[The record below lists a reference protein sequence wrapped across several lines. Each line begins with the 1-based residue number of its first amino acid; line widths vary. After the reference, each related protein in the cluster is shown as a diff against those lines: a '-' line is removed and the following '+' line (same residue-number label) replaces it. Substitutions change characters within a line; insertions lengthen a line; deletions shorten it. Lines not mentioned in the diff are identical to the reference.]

1 VSETIR
7 RAHGTQ
13 EPVPERLP
21 RRVLVLLGA
30 LTAVAPLV
38 TDLYLPALPQLAR
51 SLGTSAAMAQL
62 TMSVCLVG
70 LALGQLVAGPLS
82 DRVGRTVPLRYG
94 VLVLLVTSLL
104 CAVVTDVGL
113 LLVLRLAQGLA
124 GAAAMVVARAVVR
137 DVYDGSR
144 AAVVFS
150 QLMLVSGLAPVVGP
164 MVGGQ
169 LLAFTDWRGIFLALG
184 GIAAV
189 LLAGCWLLFPETRP
203 AAARAAAPHRS
214 RALRSLLADRRLRGF
229 LALSALFGVVLFT
242 YISMSAFVLQDDY
255 GLGPIAYAWL
265 FGANSVGL
273 VLGSQLGAR
282 LVGRVGATRTLTCGV
297 LLTSGATVA
306 AGAALVFS
314 APLVVLLPSLWLV
327 LAGLGMSL
335 GTSTGLALAPHPADA
350 GAAAALL
357 GTSQFLLGAA
367 VPPLVSLAGAGG
379 PVMGLTMATAGT
391 GLLGALRLALSRM
404 TPTGQAAH

>member
-1 VSETIR
+1 MR
-7 RAHGTQ
+7 RAPGTQ
-13 EPVPERLP
+13 DLLPTTLP
-21 RRVLVLLGA
+21 RPVLVLLGA

-82 DRVGRTVPLRYG
+82 DRVGRTVPLRCG
-94 VLVLLVTSLL
+94 VLVLLVASLL
-104 CAVVTDVGL
+104 CAVVTDVRL
-113 LLVLRLAQGLA
+113 LLVLRLVQGLA
-124 GAAAMVVARAVVR
+124 GAAAMVIARAVVR

-184 GIAAV
+184 LIAAV
-189 LLAGCWLLFPETRP
+189 LLVACWLLLPETRP
-203 AAARAAAPHRS
+203 AATRAAAPRRS
-214 RALRSLLADRRLRGF
+214 RALRSLLADRQLRGF

-242 YISMSAFVLQDDY
+242 YISMSAFVLQDGY

-273 VLGSQLGAR
+273 VLGSQLSAR
-282 LVGRVGATRTLTCGV
+282 LIGRIGAATTLTCGV
-297 LLTSGATVA
+297 LVTSGATTA
-306 AGAALVFS
+306 TAAALVLS
-314 APLVVLLPSLWLV
+314 APLVVLLPPLWLV

-335 GTSTGLALAPHPADA
+335 GTGTGLALAPHPADA
-350 GAAAALL
+350 GAAAALI

-379 PVMGLTMATAGT
+379 PVMGLTMAAAGI
-391 GLLGALRLALSRM
+391 GLLGALRLTRR
-404 TPTGQAAH
+404 TAH